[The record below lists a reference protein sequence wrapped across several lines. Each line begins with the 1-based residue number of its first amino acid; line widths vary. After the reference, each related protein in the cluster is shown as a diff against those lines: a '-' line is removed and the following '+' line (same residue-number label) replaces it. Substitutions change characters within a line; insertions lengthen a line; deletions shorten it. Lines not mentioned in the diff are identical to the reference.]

1 MRQSKEGVGPVQH
14 SAAADTEFL
23 GQLLRLLYQQAFLPA
38 ALAAEQADLLAAD
51 RKGVGQKAH
60 QRVVGLAVDGR
71 CADAD
76 LQPFAMLA
84 GKLGALGAGLQMA
97 VEDQILAL
105 PVVERHWRQSAS
117 VRPRGMLAAAARLAM
132 TSMSNSRMAIK
143 AKIGDRSS
151 PPSAG
156 RILRIG
162 ASSGSHNWLISV
174 TAGL

>member
-1 MRQSKEGVGPVQH
+1 MQH
-14 SAAADTEFL
+14 SAAADSQIL
-23 GQLLRLLYQQAFLPA
+23 GQLLRLFDQHTFLPA
-38 ALAAEQADLLAAD
+38 GLTAEQADLLAAD
-51 RKGVGQKAH
+51 RKGIGEKTD

-76 LQPFAMLA
+76 FQPFAMLA

-97 VEDQILAL
+97 VEDQVLAL
-105 PVVERHWRQSAS
+105 PVVEGHDPAYNAS
-117 VRPRGMLAAAARLAM
+117 VRPRGMLAAAARLAI
-132 TSMSNSRMAIK
+132 TNMSNSRMAIK

-162 ASSGSHNWLISV
+162 ASSGSHSWLISN